1 MHVCA
6 CAWVLHT
13 AAKSRAN
20 VSSSLRISRISSPSM
35 MVSLVMGEPPGPRG
49 VDEERTCTAS
59 DGVNTVPLLPPPCA
73 VAMVHVRRTRQQ
85 RTSTQPCVCE
95 ARELGWVWAI
105 SRNKSTCTRDTHRV
119 LLFSSVAYCS
129 CVQLQR
135 TLGDVRPRR
144 TIQAAA
150 EFKPCTALHAH
161 RFLCGSLGCSCQ
173 ASHAI
178 GWFGQCALPV
188 AKPLPSAS
196 VHPFVRQHAWGS
208 RGVQGCC
215 ERPRAL
221 RASARSIHFNCKL

>member
-1 MHVCA
+1 MHVCD

-35 MVSLVMGEPPGPRG
+35 MVSLVMGGPPRPPG

-59 DGVNTVPLLPPPCA
+59 DGVDDTVPPLPSPCA

-85 RTSTQPCVCE
+85 CTSTQPCVCE

-119 LLFSSVAYCS
+119 LLFSSVAHCS

-135 TLGDVRPRR
+135 TLGAVRPRPFKL
-144 TIQAAA
+144 QPNSSHCAA
-150 EFKPCTALHAH
+150 CTQIFVWFTWLFVSSLS
-161 RFLCGSLGCSCQ
+161 RNRLVWPVCLVCG
-173 ASHAI
+173 
-178 GWFGQCALPV
+178 
-188 AKPLPSAS
+188 
-196 VHPFVRQHAWGS
+196 
-208 RGVQGCC
+208 
-215 ERPRAL
+215 
-221 RASARSIHFNCKL
+221 